1 MRLGVFFCSQN
12 LRKKDFFNDFNFAG
26 AAHEFLAPAKINQKI
41 RLDKS
46 IRASTGALRKI
57 RASLRHNP
65 KNLILFPQSRRAARI
80 SRGGSWISWEVWCK
94 GWRRF
99 PRADTRRIKWYK
111 KASAKNLCALARALR
126 EVQTQFLS
134 AKK

>member
-1 MRLGVFFCSQN
+1 MFFYSQN

-26 AAHEFLAPAKINQKI
+26 AAREFLVPAKINQKT

-99 PRADTRRIKWYK
+99 SPRLGAPNKM
-111 KASAKNLCALARALR
+111 A
-126 EVQTQFLS
+126 
-134 AKK
+134 

>member
-1 MRLGVFFCSQN
+1 MMRLGVFFYSQN

-26 AAHEFLAPAKINQKI
+26 AAREFLAPAKINQKI

-46 IRASTGALRKI
+46 IRASTCALRKI

-65 KNLILFPQSRRAARI
+65 KISFYFPRAAARI

-94 GWRRF
+94 GWRRLS
-99 PRADTRRIKWYK
+99 PRLGANPFTVPLFLTMRRAEQWETRKLSPI
-111 KASAKNLCALARALR
+111 ALP
-126 EVQTQFLS
+126 
-134 AKK
+134 